1 VDGANILI
9 KFQEQGETEM
19 AATKRSLVNVDE
31 MAVARNENESLPTLF
46 GRLGDD
52 VMQLFNS
59 QLALFKVEIKEEAS
73 AYARGAAL
81 IAVGAAIAMVG
92 FALLNVAIAFG
103 VSTLFAQ
110 ANFSQPASYALGFV
124 VTGAFYVL
132 LGAIVV
138 LVMKNRLAKQRIVP
152 PMTVAELRKDKQWLK
167 NEL

>member
-1 VDGANILI
+1 
-9 KFQEQGETEM
+9 M
-19 AATKRSLVNVDE
+19 AATKESLTRANGRSDE
-31 MAVARNENESLPTLF
+31 MATPTDNESLPNLF

-59 QLALFKVEIKEEAS
+59 QLALFKVEIKEEAN
-73 AYARGAAL
+73 AYARGITM
-81 IAVGAAIAMVG
+81 IAIGAVIATIG

-124 VTGAFYVL
+124 VTGGFYL
-132 LGAIVV
+132 LVGAVV
-138 LVMKNRLAKQRIVP
+138 VMLMKSRLSKQELVPQR
-152 PMTVAELRKDKQWLK
+152 TVQELRKDKQWLK

>member
-1 VDGANILI
+1 
-9 KFQEQGETEM
+9 M
-19 AATKRSLVNVDE
+19 ATRPD
-31 MAVARNENESLPTLF
+31 NESLPNLF

-59 QLALFKVEIKEEAS
+59 QLALFKVEIKEEAN
-73 AYARGAAL
+73 AYARGITM
-81 IAVGAAIAMVG
+81 IAIGAVIATIG

-124 VTGAFYVL
+124 VTGGFYL
-132 LGAIVV
+132 LVGAIVV
-138 LVMKNRLAKQRIVP
+138 MLMKSRLSKQELVPQR
-152 PMTVAELRKDKQWLK
+152 TVQELRKDKQWLK